1 MMEKFTSTPWKFTIS
16 SKNNRPQISGENGHQ
31 VCLMWRDGEMEGNA
45 HLIVR
50 AVNNHF
56 ALVNCMEDTIRYFR
70 ENNINHNIARQLTN
84 CLEKLESERIQ

>member
-16 SKNNRPQISGENGHQ
+16 SKNNRPQISGENG
-31 VCLMWRDGEMEGNA
+31 EMEGNA

-56 ALVNCMEDTIRYFR
+56 ALVNCMEDAIRYFR
-70 ENNINHNIARQLTN
+70 ENNINHNIARQLTS
-84 CLEKLESERIQ
+84 CLEKLESDQTL